1 MRTAISPRFATRSFE
16 IATGEL
22 YARYVGGPLW
32 GMESDELNGTLLE
45 WGPDEGPPAE
55 TVNEERDVLV
65 FVHEGSLLLFLD
77 GVEREL
83 PAGRAV
89 IVEKGRRRRLVAGPD
104 GVRYLTAHRRRGGL
118 SIGSA
123 PRREGL

>member
-1 MRTAISPRFATRSFE
+1 MS
-16 IATGEL
+16 
-22 YARYVGGPLW
+22 GPVW
-32 GMESDELNGTLLE
+32 GLESEELNATLLE
-45 WGPDEGPPAE
+45 WGPGEGPPAE

-65 FVHEGSLLLFLD
+65 FVHEGSLTVHLD
-77 GVEREL
+77 GVEQQV

-118 SIGSA
+118 RIASA
-123 PRREGL
+123 AGA